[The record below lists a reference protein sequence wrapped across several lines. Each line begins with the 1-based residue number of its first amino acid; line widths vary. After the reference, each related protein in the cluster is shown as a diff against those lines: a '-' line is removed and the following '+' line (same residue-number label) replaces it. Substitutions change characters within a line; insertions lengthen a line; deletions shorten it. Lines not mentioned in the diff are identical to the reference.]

1 MSLSGENQ
9 MTKLSKEKKNQLV
22 LTIVLIVAGIAG
34 LYFGLI
40 SIQLRHLKEL
50 ADNKISIADKLNKVE
65 QSIKNADLIDKD
77 LTATS
82 KKLADLEDDMAN
94 PSDVNSWLFN
104 NIRQF
109 KLAYKSVDIPQMST
123 PEVKDMSML
132 PKFPYKQV
140 SLTVGGTAYFHEL
153 GKFIADY
160 ENQYPH
166 SRVVNLDIEPTPS
179 VMGGERER
187 LTFKMDIITLVRPGQ
202 T

>member
-1 MSLSGENQ
+1 MR
-9 MTKLSKEKKNQLV
+9 KLSKEKKNQLV
-22 LTIVLIVAGIAG
+22 VTIILIVAGIGG

-40 SIQLRHLKEL
+40 SFQLRYLKDL
-50 ADNKISIADKLNKVE
+50 ADNKVKTADKLSRVE

-77 LTATS
+77 LNATS

-109 KLAYKSVDIPQMST
+109 KLAFKSVEVPQMST
-123 PEVKDMSML
+123 PEVKDMNMI

-140 SLTVGGTAYFHEL
+140 SLTIGGTAFFHDL

-166 SRVVNLDIEPTPS
+166 SRVVNLDIEPNPS
-179 VMGGERER
+179 VMGGDKER

-202 T
+202 S

>member
-1 MSLSGENQ
+1 

-22 LTIVLIVAGIAG
+22 VAIILILAGIAG

-40 SIQLRHLKEL
+40 SFQLRHLKDL
-50 ADNKISIADKLNKVE
+50 ADNKVKMADKLSRVE

-77 LTATS
+77 LSATS

-109 KLAYKSVDIPQMST
+109 KLAYKAVDVPQMST
-123 PEVKDMSML
+123 PEVKDMNMM
-132 PKFPYKQV
+132 PRFPYKQV
-140 SLTVGGTAYFHEL
+140 SLTIGGTAYFHDL

-166 SRVVNLDIEPTPS
+166 SRVVNLDIEPSPS
-179 VMGGERER
+179 MMGGERER
-187 LTFKMDIITLVRPGQ
+187 LTFKMDIITLVKPGQ
-202 T
+202 N

>member
-1 MSLSGENQ
+1 

-22 LTIVLIVAGIAG
+22 VAIILILAGIAG

-40 SIQLRHLKEL
+40 SFQLRHLKDL
-50 ADNKISIADKLNKVE
+50 ADNKVKMADKLSRVE

-77 LTATS
+77 LSATS
-82 KKLADLEDDMAN
+82 KKLTDLEDDMAN

-109 KLAYKSVDIPQMST
+109 KLAYKAVDVPQMST
-123 PEVKDMSML
+123 PEVKDMNMM
-132 PKFPYKQV
+132 PRFPYKQV
-140 SLTVGGTAYFHEL
+140 SLTIGGTAYFHDL

-166 SRVVNLDIEPTPS
+166 SRVVNLDIEPSPS
-179 VMGGERER
+179 MMGGERER
-187 LTFKMDIITLVRPGQ
+187 LTFKMDIITLVKPGQ
-202 T
+202 N